1 MREAYS
7 HFLALEHSGAHSYSF
22 DRYRLDKNATVANT
36 KHCVQWQELD
46 IDNGMWRPRFE
57 RTRESVP
64 IKTRAVCALVFAL
77 RSTCNLLPNHYHH
90 RRLTSFTYIRMAARR
105 FVVFQDTPEAPSL
118 PASTATH
125 PPPNV
130 LGPTT
135 SEKENIHPLTGRA
148 AFASKSSTQ
157 GTKEKITVLSTK
169 FSVEDSVLKK
179 KKKLVA
185 SDAGEDGLPE
195 AKKLK
200 ASLSNGVPAKTKK
213 STGQR
218 TTTSARPRKPTRRN
232 VLPSLEEG
240 AGDEE
245 TRVDSTQASI
255 NSRCVELTVKSLAD
269 VSEAFETTSAAAT
282 STCSVESSE
291 SGNPLNLSTVRP
303 VIIILAPILTP
314 LFPERQTP

>member
-1 MREAYS
+1 
-7 HFLALEHSGAHSYSF
+7 
-22 DRYRLDKNATVANT
+22 
-36 KHCVQWQELD
+36 
-46 IDNGMWRPRFE
+46 
-57 RTRESVP
+57 
-64 IKTRAVCALVFAL
+64 
-77 RSTCNLLPNHYHH
+77 
-90 RRLTSFTYIRMAARR
+90 MAARR

-291 SGNPLNLSTVRP
+291 SGNPLNLSTSVKHRDYFAVP
-303 VIIILAPILTP
+303 LTSLTVTP
-314 LFPERQTP
+314 LTKDTPAALESKPSNSVCSGEAVVEAPAFTTPERQKIYSAFTFSSPSPASKRLSEKPQSLLDIDTIALFERLTLDFKDPM